1 MAFRTASSI
10 KRQKYPAPR
19 IPKPTEY
26 PGKELEAMALAANYR
41 RWIMEFFKP
50 FLGKHIL
57 EVGAGAGSFS
67 EMLLRERPQSLT
79 ILEPSDN
86 LYPSLSRRV
95 AALDPGGITKVKQ
108 ATLAEAVGDATQ
120 IPRPDTAVYINVLE
134 HVEDD
139 EAELSR
145 ICSTLLPGGRIL
157 IFVPAHQFLMSRM
170 DREVGHFRRYSLNE
184 LQSKCASAGFRV
196 RIARYFDVFGVLPW
210 FVKYRLMKSN
220 KLEPGEVR
228 AYDRCIVPICR
239 TLESFVSPPFG
250 KNIIL
255 VAERV
260 HS

>member
-1 MAFRTASSI
+1 
-10 KRQKYPAPR
+10 
-19 IPKPTEY
+19 
-26 PGKELEAMALAANYR
+26 MALATNYR

-86 LYPSLSRRV
+86 LYPSLSRRL
-95 AALDPGGITKVKQ
+95 ATLDQNGIAKVKQ
-108 ATLAEAVGDATQ
+108 ATLSEAFGDDAPQ

-139 EAELSR
+139 ETELNT
-145 ICSTLLPGGRIL
+145 ICSALLPGGRIL

-170 DREVGHFRRYSLNE
+170 DREVGHFRRYSLKE

-196 RIARYFDVFGVLPW
+196 TLARYFDVFGVLPW
-210 FVKYRLMKSN
+210 FVKYRLMKST
-220 KLEPGEVR
+220 KLQPAEVR
-228 AYDRCIVPICR
+228 TYDRYIVPICR
-239 TLESFVSPPFG
+239 TLESFVTPPFG

-255 VAERV
+255 VAQRV
-260 HS
+260 

>member
-1 MAFRTASSI
+1 MAFRTASSL
-10 KRQKYPAPR
+10 KRQQHQSPP

-26 PGKELEAMALAANYR
+26 PGKELEAMALATNYR

-67 EMLLRERPQSLT
+67 EMLLRERPHSLT

-86 LYPSLSRRV
+86 LYPSLSRRL
-95 AALDPGGITKVKQ
+95 AALDHGGIAKVKQ
-108 ATLAEAVGDATQ
+108 ATLSEAFSDAFQT
-120 IPRPDTAVYINVLE
+120 PRPDTAVYINVLE

-139 EAELSR
+139 EGELNR

-196 RIARYFDVFGVLPW
+196 TLARYFDVFGVLPW

-255 VAERV
+255 VGERV
-260 HS
+260 QF

>member
-10 KRQKYPAPR
+10 KPQQQQSPR

-26 PGKELEAMALAANYR
+26 PGKELDAMALATNYR
-41 RWIMEFFKP
+41 RWIMESFKP

-67 EMLLRERPQSLT
+67 EMLLCERPQSLT

-86 LYPSLSRRV
+86 LYASLNRRV
-95 AALDPGGITKVKQ
+95 AALDHDGIAKVKQ
-108 ATLAEAVGDATQ
+108 ATLSEAFGDVSQT
-120 IPRPDTAVYINVLE
+120 PRHDTVVYINVLE
-134 HVEDD
+134 HVEQD
-139 EAELSR
+139 EAELKT
-145 ICSTLLPGGRIL
+145 ICSTLIPNGRIL

-184 LQSKCASAGFRV
+184 LRSKCASAGFRV
-196 RIARYFDVFGVLPW
+196 MLARYFDVFGVLPW

-220 KLEPGEVR
+220 TLGPREIR

-239 TLESFVSPPFG
+239 IFESF
-250 KNIIL
+250 
-255 VAERV
+255 
-260 HS
+260 